1 MIQNNISNE
10 VPIQNKICLTFPQAA
25 KYSGIGENKLRE
37 LAEREEFSECLLRKG
52 SHKLIKRVLLEEF
65 LLKKEII

>member
-1 MIQNNISNE
+1 MPQNNSNE

-25 KYSGIGENKLRE
+25 QYSGVGENKLRE
-37 LAEREEFSECLLRKG
+37 LMQREEFSECILRKG

-65 LLKKEII
+65 LLKQEEI